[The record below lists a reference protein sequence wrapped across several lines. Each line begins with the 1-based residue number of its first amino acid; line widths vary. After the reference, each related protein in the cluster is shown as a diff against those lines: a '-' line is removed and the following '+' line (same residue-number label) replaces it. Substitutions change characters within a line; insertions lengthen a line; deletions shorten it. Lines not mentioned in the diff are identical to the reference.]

1 MWVSMWAMW
10 AMWATMLAMWAIWAT
25 MSAIHVES
33 RVGEH
38 VGHVGNVDNHVGI
51 RVGRALLFS
60 MVGPIPA
67 VISAC
72 HQKENTE
79 ATSLWLL
86 RYTYYVRP
94 RRCWY
99 LENGH

>member
-1 MWVSMWAMW
+1 M
-10 AMWATMLAMWAIWAT
+10 WAT

-38 VGHVGNVDNHVGI
+38 VVNADNHVGI

-60 MVGPIPA
+60 MLGPIPA

-86 RYTYYVRP
+86 RYTYHIRP
-94 RRCWY
+94 GEDVDTWKMDIIDC
-99 LENGH
+99 

>member
-1 MWVSMWAMW
+1 
-10 AMWATMLAMWAIWAT
+10 

-38 VGHVGNVDNHVGI
+38 VGHVGNADNHVGI

-60 MVGPIPA
+60 MLGPIPA

-86 RYTYYVRP
+86 RYTYHVTTNQGEDVDTWKMDIID
-94 RRCWY
+94 CW
-99 LENGH
+99 H